1 MPDTPPPAA
10 PSPEGVDP
18 LIRQAHDFAELVES
32 GRELVPWNYGDI
44 AYVLRTLATRLSV
57 PAVAP
62 EGREAGVLVETLRR
76 RVPLTEEINQWEG
89 DDIDFTWWQ
98 ASATGY
104 NEALDAV
111 LAALRTPPPVPPS
124 GGVSEAMVV
133 RITGNLLIDCEGCTN
148 PKHGE
153 RFYDAMARELRS
165 RLAAALPP
173 ADGDTGD
180 R

>member
-124 GGVSEAMVV
+124 GGVSEAMVE
-133 RITGNLLIDCEGCTN
+133 RAAIELA
-148 PKHGE
+148 KRQWGE
-153 RFYDAMARELRS
+153 DDEQWEWGS
-165 RLAAALPP
+165 LPP
-173 ADGDTGD
+173 GIRAEHRKDARAILESASGGHP
-180 R
+180 